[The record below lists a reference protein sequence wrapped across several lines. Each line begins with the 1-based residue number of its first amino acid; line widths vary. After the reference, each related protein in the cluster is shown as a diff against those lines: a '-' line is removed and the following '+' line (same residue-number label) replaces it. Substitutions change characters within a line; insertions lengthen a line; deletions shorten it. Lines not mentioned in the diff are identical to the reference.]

1 MACMMSAG
9 LAEKRP
15 PHRVCPAEAERLAGS
30 LEWGMSSSKRGVW
43 IGGALALAV
52 IAGGTVGTLY
62 AMHAGP
68 FKAAEPGVAE
78 KSELARFA
86 VRPLAS
92 LDTPAALVA
101 APDYVFKTRDGTDVR
116 FADFRGKVVLVN
128 LWAMWCAPCRTEM
141 PTIAALATSY
151 PDDDLVVMPINVDTG
166 DDAVADARSFI
177 DVHDPLPFYGD
188 PKFQLPFEFP
198 GKGKM
203 PQTILL
209 DREGHIRAAFS
220 GEADWNS
227 AEARALIDA
236 VLAEGAAS

>member
-1 MACMMSAG
+1 MS
-9 LAEKRP
+9 
-15 PHRVCPAEAERLAGS
+15 GS
-30 LEWGMSSSKRGVW
+30 KWGVW

-52 IAGGTVGTLY
+52 VAGGTVGTLY

-68 FKAAEPGVAE
+68 FKAAEPAVAE

-86 VRPLAS
+86 VGPLAA
-92 LDTPAALVA
+92 LETPAVLAT
-101 APDYVFKTRDGTDVR
+101 APDYVFKTRDGADVR

-166 DDAVADARSFI
+166 EDAVADARSFI
-177 DVHDPLPFYGD
+177 DVHEPLPFYGD

-209 DREGHIRAAFS
+209 DRQGHIRAAFS

-227 AEARALIDA
+227 PEARAVIDA
-236 VLAEGAAS
+236 VLSEGAAA

>member
-1 MACMMSAG
+1 M
-9 LAEKRP
+9 
-15 PHRVCPAEAERLAGS
+15 
-30 LEWGMSSSKRGVW
+30 
-43 IGGALALAV
+43 LALAV

-62 AMHAGP
+62 AMQAGP
-68 FKAAEPGVAE
+68 FKAAEAPAVE

-86 VRPLAS
+86 VGPLAS
-92 LDTPAALVA
+92 LETPAVLEA
-101 APDYVFKTRDGTDVR
+101 APDYVFKTRDGDDVR
-116 FADFRGKVVLVN
+116 FADFQGRVVLVN

-141 PTIAALATSY
+141 PTIAALASAY
-151 PDDDLVVMPINVDTG
+151 PDGDLVVMPINVDTG
-166 DDAVADARSFI
+166 DDAVADAKSFI

-209 DREGHIRAAFS
+209 DRQGRIRAAFA

-236 VLAEGAAS
+236 VRAEPAPAGA

>member
-1 MACMMSAG
+1 MSG
-9 LAEKRP
+9 
-15 PHRVCPAEAERLAGS
+15 
-30 LEWGMSSSKRGVW
+30 SKRGVW
-43 IGGALALAV
+43 IVGASALAV
-52 IAGGTVGTLY
+52 VAGGAVGTLY

-68 FKAAEPGVAE
+68 FKAEAPALAE

-86 VRPLAS
+86 VGSLAA
-92 LDTPAALVA
+92 LDTPAALDA
-101 APDYVFKTRDGTDVR
+101 APDYVFKTRDGADVR

-141 PTIAALATSY
+141 PTIAALASAY
-151 PDDDLVVMPINVDTG
+151 PDGDLVVLPINVDTG
-166 DDAVADARSFI
+166 ADPVADAKSFI
-177 DVHDPLPFYGD
+177 DVHLPLPFYSD

-209 DREGHIRAAFS
+209 DRQGRIRAAFA

-227 AEARALIDA
+227 SEAKALIDA
-236 VLAEGAAS
+236 VLAEPLSS